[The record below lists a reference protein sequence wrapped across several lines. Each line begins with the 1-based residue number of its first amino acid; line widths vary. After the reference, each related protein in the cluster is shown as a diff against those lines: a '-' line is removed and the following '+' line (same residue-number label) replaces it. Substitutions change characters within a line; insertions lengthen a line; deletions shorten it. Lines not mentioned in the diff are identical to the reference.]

1 MKELEIIKNRLNY
14 LDVTEIELTTNDYG
28 EEDRDVI
35 DSTLGL
41 ELCFYFVSNYSG
53 TQCMYLA
60 PRKVRLIGNEVV
72 FDLEEMREF
81 DTGEVEVM
89 DSFENQ
95 TIEDLMN
102 CYSEEDIKKV
112 LVKIQEYIDMYLIEI

>member
-28 EEDRDVI
+28 EEDRDVT

>member
-1 MKELEIIKNRLNY
+1 MKELDIIKNRLNY
-14 LDVTEIELTTNDYG
+14 LDVTEIELTTSDYG
-28 EEDRDVI
+28 EEDCDVI
-35 DSTLGL
+35 DTTLGL
-41 ELCFYFVSNYSG
+41 ELCFYFISNYSG

-81 DTGEVEVM
+81 DTGEVEVL

-95 TIEDLMN
+95 TVEDLMDR
-102 CYSEEDIKKV
+102 YPEEDVKKV
-112 LVKIQEYIDMYLIEI
+112 LGKIQEYIDIYRIDI

>member
-1 MKELEIIKNRLNY
+1 MKELDIIKNRLNY

-35 DSTLGL
+35 DTTLGL
-41 ELCFYFVSNYSG
+41 ELCFYFVSNYAG

-81 DTGEVEVM
+81 DTGEVEVL
-89 DSFENQ
+89 DRFENQ
-95 TIEDLMN
+95 MVEDLMDR
-102 CYSEEDIKKV
+102 YPEEDIKKV
-112 LVKIQEYIDMYLIEI
+112 LVKIQEYIDIYLIEI